1 MKKPWLYWKIT
12 VQMLCFLLT
21 FTYFCV
27 GIVSIPQLRG
37 ARLSI
42 VGRSSLNCEK
52 HVPQLWDGNFSGVF

>member
-1 MKKPWLYWKIT
+1 
-12 VQMLCFLLT
+12 MLCFLLA
-21 FTYFCV
+21 FTYICV

-52 HVPQLWDGNFSGVF
+52 HVPQLWDGNFYTSKRRAP